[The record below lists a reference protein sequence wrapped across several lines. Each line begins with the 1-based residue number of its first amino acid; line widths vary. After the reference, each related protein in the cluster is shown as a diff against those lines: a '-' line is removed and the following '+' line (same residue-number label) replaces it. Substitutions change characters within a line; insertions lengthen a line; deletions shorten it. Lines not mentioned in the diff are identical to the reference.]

1 MSYPYPQDRQLD
13 RTEGGEQ
20 PYKDAREAMGQQD
33 AEIQP
38 DAEAFGESQFRQ
50 AGEEP
55 GESLAQRVTE
65 RLREVGDEIAR
76 SEDRES
82 RD

>member
-1 MSYPYPQDRQLD
+1 
-13 RTEGGEQ
+13 
-20 PYKDAREAMGQQD
+20 MGQQD
-33 AEIQP
+33 AEIQT

-50 AGEEP
+50 AGEEL

>member
-65 RLREVGDEIAR
+65 R
-76 SEDRES
+76 
-82 RD
+82 